1 MKKADLK
8 LVEKLIDSVSKNGN
22 TTDTYTLKNGAS
34 FFVSSGVTRNSFRI
48 HIVGEFDEIID
59 FSSREAF
66 LKFLS

>member
-34 FFVSSGVTRNSFRI
+34 FFVR
-48 HIVGEFDEIID
+48 
-59 FSSREAF
+59 AF
-66 LKFLS
+66 V